1 MYVYIIY
8 VYLFL
13 LYIFT
18 KATNSFTYVVS
29 STCFPKTNIENIS
42 KGIALHLRRIYDSDS
57 KFEKRNAEYQKYLI
71 ARDYKPRNEKMHF
84 SDVRDISRE
93 EARRLKIKSN
103 FSTTCNLIT
112 EYNAM
117 LSDIKAILKE
127 YIPV

>member
-8 VYLFL
+8 VYLLL
-13 LYIFT
+13 LYIFA
-18 KATNSFTYVVS
+18 KATNSFTYVVP

-42 KGIALHLRRIYDSDS
+42 KGIKGIALHLRRTYDSDS
-57 KFEKRNAEYQKYLI
+57 KFEKRSAEYQKYLI

-117 LSDIKAILKE
+117 LSDIKAILK
-127 YIPV
+127 